1 MEAKLISQLRERKLK
16 VTPQRVLILKI
27 LNRGGHYTG
36 EQVYNLIKKEIPGI
50 SISTVYNTLDTLHSK
65 GLLNSFEV
73 NGMKWYE
80 AETRSHVNVYCT
92 NSKEIID
99 IDLDFS
105 QIERALK
112 SKGLNPTKISIIAYS
127 ECEKQGN

>member
-73 NGMKWYE
+73 NG
-80 AETRSHVNVYCT
+80 
-92 NSKEIID
+92 
-99 IDLDFS
+99 
-105 QIERALK
+105 
-112 SKGLNPTKISIIAYS
+112 
-127 ECEKQGN
+127 